1 MTLSNKLNKMIRKYD
16 WADIA
21 LVKLSVLV
29 STLLIVKYIPSLT
42 SLDWYVYI
50 LILIVVA
57 VRPISKI
64 FD

>member
-29 STLLIVKYIPSLT
+29 STLLIVKYIPGLT
-42 SLDWYVYI
+42 SLDWYVYV
-50 LILIVVA
+50 LALIVVA
-57 VRPISKI
+57 VRPLAKM